1 MVGSN
6 SSWKLAHLCI
16 SMIRGD
22 GEHFI
27 KRVWLHVNVHQRS
40 IYLYVDISLAASQA
54 FFLRT
59 TRLWCAKRVSLWSSE
74 QYELVK
80 CHAASG
86 PPGPSATIFVAV
98 DAPTGPIMAT
108 TDGLPLLQV
117 DPQYFSILYNFR
129 VILTVIGSRLLNK
142 HRIWRC
148 CELNSSTWASHIG
161 YYNYRLQC
169 KHLST

>member
-1 MVGSN
+1 
-6 SSWKLAHLCI
+6 
-16 SMIRGD
+16 MIRGD
-22 GEHFI
+22 GEHFVKEYDYMSMCTNVLFI
-27 KRVWLHVNVHQRS
+27 IIMLILVSQLPRPFSCGPRASYALKGSRSGQVNS
-40 IYLYVDISLAASQA
+40 
-54 FFLRT
+54 
-59 TRLWCAKRVSLWSSE
+59 
-74 QYELVK
+74 K

-142 HRIWRC
+142 HRI
-148 CELNSSTWASHIG
+148 
-161 YYNYRLQC
+161 
-169 KHLST
+169 